1 MRFSIVCLVWL
12 GIFVACSESNGQ
24 GTLKLQLIPVPEK
37 VSFGEGVF
45 LLDQGVGMEM
55 DEGQELERCGELL
68 NAMMLGECGYQLQS
82 VKKRGK
88 MIRLRVEE
96 DAMDRVS
103 ESYRLEITP
112 DGLDII
118 GGDVKGV
125 FYGIQTLGQLLADP
139 QFLDEKE
146 KGWRLPV
153 MQIVDRPAFPYRG
166 LHLDV
171 SRHFFPKEFVMKCID
186 WMAFYKLNRLH
197 WHLTDAAGWRIEIKK
212 FPELT
217 RRAAWRAKEDYLGW
231 WNGDRRYVTCDSAG
245 AYGGYYTQDEIREVV
260 AYATARQVTV
270 IPEIEMPG
278 HSEEVLAVYPELG
291 CTGKPYRNGE
301 FCVGNEK
308 CFEFVEEVL
317 TEVLALFPS
326 EYIHVGGDEASKAA
340 WKVCPKCQKRIKEE
354 HLKDEAELQSYMVRR
369 VGKWLKSKGR
379 KLIGWDEILEGG
391 LAPEAAVMSWRGEK
405 GGIEAARMGHDVVMT
420 PGAFCYFDS
429 YQADPQTQP
438 YAIGGFTPYL
448 KTYSYHPVP
457 EDLSAEEARHIL
469 GAQANV
475 WTEYITTSEHVE
487 YMIFPRLLALA
498 EVVWSPEARRDREDF
513 KRRVE
518 KHVALLRA
526 RGVNAFKPSD
536 RVEILTEPEE
546 SKQQMKVWFDTERY
560 RPEIRYRLNDGEE
573 QVYTKPFYVK
583 DSAVVRAAVYDE
595 GGKGGESMMR
605 VDYHRGIG
613 HKVAYRTRY
622 SGAYPASKE
631 VTLTDGFRGGLTY
644 SDGRWQGFLT
654 NVDVVVDMGRVCDL
668 SYVSAGF
675 MQLIGPGVYLP
686 DYVAVSVSEDGK
698 DFREVARVK
707 NEVAV
712 DKKELVIKD
721 FTMSF
726 QGRGRYVRL
735 FAKKH
740 SGFQFVDEIVI
751 Y

>member
-96 DAMDRVS
+96 EATDRVS

-622 SGAYPASKE
+622 SGAYPANKE

-644 SDGRWQGFLT
+644 SDGRWQGFLA